1 MYFVSFFL
9 YKLHVRTRLIKRG
22 KSVHYS
28 SDGLNV
34 TMPCLDMQ
42 HAALQDVYAR
52 FYIAVSNFVFPLIA
66 NAALIISIMT
76 DPSVTTGA
84 SLMLVNNYVTIMG
97 IMCAT

>member
-1 MYFVSFFL
+1 
-9 YKLHVRTRLIKRG
+9 
-22 KSVHYS
+22 
-28 SDGLNV
+28 
-34 TMPCLDMQ
+34 MQ
-42 HAALQDVYAR
+42 HAALQDVYAKS
-52 FYIAVSNFVFPLIA
+52 YIAVSNFVFPLIA